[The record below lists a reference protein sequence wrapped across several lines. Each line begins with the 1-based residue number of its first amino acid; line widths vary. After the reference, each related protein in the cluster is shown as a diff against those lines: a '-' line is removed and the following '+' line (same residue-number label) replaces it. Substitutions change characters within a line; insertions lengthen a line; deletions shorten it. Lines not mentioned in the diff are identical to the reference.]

1 MANQFLPSPNS
12 TGVNSHTAKAISLHR
27 RVRDMIQDDPTALL
41 GVLAGIAQD
50 DRAKD
55 GDRIAAVRELLDR
68 GYGRAV
74 NVHLTGDGAAEMPRI
89 DIAIAALIGELRGE
103 QTGNGHTDMPVIEA
117 ATTDGPEGP
126 PVVREDQS
134 G

>member
-1 MANQFLPSPNS
+1 
-12 TGVNSHTAKAISLHR
+12 
-27 RVRDMIQDDPTALL
+27 MIQDDPTALL
-41 GVLAGIAQD
+41 GVLAAIAQD
-50 DRAKD
+50 SRAKD

-74 NVHLTGDGAAEMPRI
+74 NVHLSGDGAAEMPRI

-103 QTGNGHTDMPVIEA
+103 QVGSGRHDMPVLEA
-117 ATTDGPEGP
+117 GTTNGPEGP
-126 PVVREDQS
+126 PVSS

>member
-1 MANQFLPSPNS
+1 MANQFLPNPNS
-12 TGVNSHTAKAISLHR
+12 TGPNSNQARAISLHR
-27 RVRDMIQDDPTALL
+27 RVRNMIDDDPTALL
-41 GVLAGIAQD
+41 GVLAAIAQD
-50 DRAKD
+50 ARAKD

-103 QTGNGHTDMPVIEA
+103 TPGNGHHDLPLLEA
-117 ATTDGPEGP
+117 GTTNGPEGP
-126 PVVREDQS
+126 PVSS